1 MNGSKIS
8 TGKKPAKILIVDDHP
23 LVREGL
29 AVRIAS
35 QPDLKVCGEAADV
48 AEAMERVKATA
59 PDLVIIDLSLK
70 SGHGLDLIKQIR
82 AQYDQV
88 KMLVASMYD
97 ESMFAERVLIAGAL
111 GYINKQEMP
120 ERILD
125 AIRQVL
131 LGKVYLSASMTERV
145 LHRLAA
151 VSAPLEVGTSPV
163 ASLSDRELEVF
174 ELIGRGV
181 KTSQI
186 ASRLHLSVKTI
197 ETHREKIKV
206 KLNVK
211 TSTELS
217 RYAVQWVLENG

>member
-1 MNGSKIS
+1 MNGSKTS

-70 SGHGLDLIKQIR
+70 SGHGIDLIKQIR
-82 AQYDQV
+82 VQYDQV

-97 ESMFAERVLIAGAL
+97 DSMYAERVLNAGAL

-151 VSAPLEVGTSPV
+151 VSAPFGVGASPV
-163 ASLSDRELEVF
+163 TSLSDRELEVF

>member
-1 MNGSKIS
+1 MNGSKTS

-97 ESMFAERVLIAGAL
+97 ESMFAERVLNAGAL

-131 LGKVYLSASMTERV
+131 LGKVYLSASMTERI

-151 VSAPLEVGTSPV
+151 APAPLEVGASPV
-163 ASLSDRELEVF
+163 TSLSNRELEVF

-211 TSTELS
+211 TSAELS